1 MEPVIRAPIR
11 GILWDLDGVLSDTQS
26 IHSRCESLVLAE
38 EGISISP
45 EAIGKDFSGSTDRPL
60 FTEIFRRHGRGI
72 TEAEL
77 AAIIERK
84 RKLIFRLLGEE
95 GVPWVPG
102 AKTLLVSFADLG
114 LPMAVA
120 SSSTL
125 EFVRFITD
133 ALGITAL
140 FKSITSGHEVP
151 RSKPEPA
158 IFLLAA
164 ERIGVSPAECLVVED
179 AELGLLAAKRAG
191 IRSLALW
198 PREKPLPDA
207 TRVVHSFEGLNAQTV
222 MALYGS

>member
-1 MEPVIRAPIR
+1 MSASPIR

-38 EGISISP
+38 AGIAIPP
-45 EAIGKDFSGSTDRPL
+45 ETIGKDFSGSTDRPL
-60 FTEIFRRHGRGI
+60 FTEIYRRHGRAI
-72 TEAEL
+72 TPQEL
-77 AAIIERK
+77 DGLIERK
-84 RKLIFRLLGEE
+84 RKLIFKILGEE

-102 AKTLLVSFADLG
+102 AQALLASFAQG
-114 LPMAVA
+114 GFPMAIA

-133 ALGITAL
+133 RLGITPH

-164 ERIGVSPAECLVVED
+164 QRIGVPPAECLVVED
-179 AELGLLAAKRAG
+179 AALGLLAAKRAG

-198 PREKPLPDA
+198 PKEKTPPDA
-207 TRVVHSFEGLNAQTV
+207 TRVVHSFVGLDAQKV
-222 MALYGS
+222 LGLF